1 MQINLTI
8 KDTLYAKEVDAVAA
22 MKGWTPTIPDPAFVP
37 TETKTEA
44 PQVPN
49 ITKDRFFKQQVKIW
63 RVIKLLSTLTWSH
76 YQMYLLRRTRNGY
89 C

>member
-63 RVIKLLSTLTWSH
+63 ARNQAIEHANMVALSNVSIEADA
-76 YQMYLLRRTRNGY
+76 
-89 C
+89 